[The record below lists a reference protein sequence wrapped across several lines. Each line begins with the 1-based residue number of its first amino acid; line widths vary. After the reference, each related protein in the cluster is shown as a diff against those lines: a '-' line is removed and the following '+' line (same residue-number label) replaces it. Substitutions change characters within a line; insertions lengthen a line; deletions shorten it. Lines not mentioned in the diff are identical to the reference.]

1 MEYLIIIVGNFLIG
15 GMIGLTGIAGFL
27 LPMLYYGFL
36 GMSSAQGLALSF
48 FAFLISGILGAY
60 NYYRAKNL
68 NLKLAVWISMGSFV
82 GAVGGVRLNLLME
95 EGIVKKILY
104 LVVLLSGISILL
116 RKDEKEERKK
126 SRPGQ
131 KMPLWFWLAFGA
143 VTGLICALSGAGGPI
158 LVMPLLVVFGVPVK
172 TAVGIALFNSI
183 FIAVPSSIG
192 YAMGCRPGDLLL
204 LLPLSLVSHGIGVW
218 IGSKNTSLIRPDVLK
233 KGVAVFSV
241 LLAILKLITG

>member
-1 MEYLIIIVGNFLIG
+1 
-15 GMIGLTGIAGFL
+15 
-27 LPMLYYGFL
+27 
-36 GMSSAQGLALSF
+36 
-48 FAFLISGILGAY
+48 
-60 NYYRAKNL
+60 
-68 NLKLAVWISMGSFV
+68 
-82 GAVGGVRLNLLME
+82 
-95 EGIVKKILY
+95 
-104 LVVLLSGISILL
+104 
-116 RKDEKEERKK
+116 
-126 SRPGQ
+126 
-131 KMPLWFWLAFGA
+131 MPLWFWLAFGA

-241 LLAILKLITG
+241 LLAILKLDYRLADPRYEVFSRRGSPGSLGRA

>member
-27 LPMLYYGFL
+27 LPMLYSGFL

-68 NLKLAVWISMGSFV
+68 NLKPAVWISMGSFV

-131 KMPLWFWLAFGA
+131 KMPLWFWLAFG
-143 VTGLICALSGAGGPI
+143 VGDWSDLRPLRAGGPI

-172 TAVGIALFNSI
+172 TAVGIALLILFLLRSHPVSDMPWDAGLGI
-183 FIAVPSSIG
+183 FF
-192 YAMGCRPGDLLL
+192 CFCL
-204 LLPLSLVSHGIGVW
+204 
-218 IGSKNTSLIRPDVLK
+218 
-233 KGVAVFSV
+233 
-241 LLAILKLITG
+241 